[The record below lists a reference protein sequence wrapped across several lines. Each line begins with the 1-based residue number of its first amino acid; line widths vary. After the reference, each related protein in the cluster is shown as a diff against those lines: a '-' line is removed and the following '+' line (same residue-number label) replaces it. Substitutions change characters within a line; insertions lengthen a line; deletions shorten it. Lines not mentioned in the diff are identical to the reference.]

1 MSDPLRPLAFNPYRF
16 LSFADQT
23 MANRSPPMLVM
34 CGSTTASTAAALT
47 AASMA
52 LPPRCNTSSPAALA
66 SG

>member
-34 CGSTTASTAAALT
+34 CGSTTGEH
-47 AASMA
+47 
-52 LPPRCNTSSPAALA
+52 RRRQ
-66 SG
+66 